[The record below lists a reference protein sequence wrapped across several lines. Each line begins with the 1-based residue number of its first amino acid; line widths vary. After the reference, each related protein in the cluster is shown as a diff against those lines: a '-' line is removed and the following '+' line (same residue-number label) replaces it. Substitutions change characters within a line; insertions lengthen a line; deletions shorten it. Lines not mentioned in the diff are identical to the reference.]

1 MSIFILIIIA
11 VFFTI
16 FGILL
21 ILSVDILK
29 MFREVAMNTRGKD
42 SKETTEYKG
51 ILRLLWVN
59 KLLGWLTITL
69 VSFCFI
75 VIPLQAQ
82 TVKKPITSS
91 TQGKINKSKPEQNK
105 QFMAKLKKIV
115 YIIVR
120 DGSYSSGP
128 SAEFR
133 KALTS
138 HMKNFRYSDVMATLF
153 HLFKTTI
160 EESNEDSRY
169 FLQKLEEMNAIAEE
183 QGELLKE
190 LNQKAIELEGTV
202 SEDEYDESD
211 ESGPA
216 AIEIEVEVREYTPV
230 VENSLKISMSDLKLM
245 SRLRKAINSRPG
257 RKIIRSKRD
266 AIVFKLNLKRQIA
279 RMNKLKEKLENSWR
293 AYAKKLKRFQQGF
306 PGITKRMAAD
316 AAGILK

>member
-1 MSIFILIIIA
+1 MWGRYYMKI
-11 VFFTI
+11 
-16 FGILL
+16 
-21 ILSVDILK
+21 
-29 MFREVAMNTRGKD
+29 M
-42 SKETTEYKG
+42 
-51 ILRLLWVN
+51 
-59 KLLGWLTITL
+59 GWLTITL

-75 VIPLQAQ
+75 VITLQSQ
-82 TVKKPITSS
+82 TVKKPVTFS
-91 TQGKINKSKPEQNK
+91 TQGENYKSKPEQNK

-138 HMKNFRYSDVMATLF
+138 HMKNFRHGDVMAVIS
-153 HLFKTTI
+153 HLFKTAI

-183 QGELLKE
+183 QAAFLKE
-190 LNQKAIELEGTV
+190 LNQKSIELEG
-202 SEDEYDESD
+202 SISGDEYDED
-211 ESGPA
+211 DYREP
-216 AIEIEVEVREYTPV
+216 IIIEVEEREYTPV

-245 SRLRKAINSRPG
+245 TRLRKAINSRPG
-257 RKIIRSKRD
+257 RKIIRSKRE
-266 AIVFKLNLKRQIA
+266 AIVFKFNLKRQIA
-279 RMNKLKEKLENSWR
+279 RMNKLKEKLENSYR